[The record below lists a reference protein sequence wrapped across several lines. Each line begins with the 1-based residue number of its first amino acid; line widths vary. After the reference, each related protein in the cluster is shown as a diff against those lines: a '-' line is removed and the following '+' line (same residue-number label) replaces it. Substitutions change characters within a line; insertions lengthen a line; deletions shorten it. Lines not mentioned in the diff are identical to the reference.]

1 MNESTETPAST
12 QSAPESAPVPRVSY
26 SEPPAPQKGVPTL
39 SILSLVLALGAAGAS
54 GWQWWENRNLHRQTE
69 ALVAQKLKAV
79 EQTGQQALALSREAQ
94 QTARELHARFGL
106 LENSLAESKD
116 QQLALEALYQEL
128 AGSRDAWV
136 LADIEQ
142 VLLMAEQQLQ
152 LAGNVKAAIIALE
165 SAETRIARLDKPQF
179 LTLRKAILADM
190 ERLKTAPRV
199 DTTGLAL
206 RIDQL
211 LAGVDE
217 LKPGFE
223 APLQPAASGVAQPS
237 SHWRSALGRVWEEIK
252 QLVRVRRLEQAEA
265 PLLAPDQ
272 IWFLRQNLKLRLL
285 SARLALFARDQTSFT
300 ADLTAARSWVERYFL
315 KDNAQSAHF
324 LDDLARIGATQ
335 VSVTLPD
342 IAASLEAVRILR
354 TGTVKEK
361 G

>member
-1 MNESTETPAST
+1 MSDSTETPAST
-12 QSAPESAPVPRVSY
+12 QSAPESPAPC
-26 SEPPAPQKGVPTL
+26 SEPPATQRSVPAV

-54 GWQWWENRNLHRQTE
+54 GWQWLENRNLHRQTE
-69 ALVAQKLKAV
+69 ALVAQKLKAQ
-79 EQTGQQALALSREAQ
+79 EQTGQQGLALSREAQ
-94 QTARELHARFGL
+94 QTARDLHARFAL
-106 LENSLAESKD
+106 LENSLAESKN

-128 AGSRDAWV
+128 ASSRDAWV

-165 SAETRIARLDKPQF
+165 SAETRIGRLDKPQF

-223 APLQPAASGVAQPS
+223 AQLQPAASDIARPS
-237 SHWRSALGRVWEEIK
+237 SDWRSALGSVWEEIK

-285 SARLALFARDQTSFT
+285 SARLALFARDQVSFT
-300 ADLTAARSWVERYFL
+300 ADLTAAHSWVKRYFL
-315 KDNAQSAHF
+315 EDSTQTAHF
-324 LDDLARIGATQ
+324 LDELARIGTAQ
-335 VSVTLPD
+335 VNVTLPD